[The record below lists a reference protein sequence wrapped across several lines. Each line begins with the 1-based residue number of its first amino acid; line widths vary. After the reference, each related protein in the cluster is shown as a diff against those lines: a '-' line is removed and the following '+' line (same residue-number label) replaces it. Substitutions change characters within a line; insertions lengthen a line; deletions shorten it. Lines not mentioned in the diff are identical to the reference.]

1 MSEQPFISQLKQQD
15 AQAFRTL
22 VHEYGDRVF
31 NTVLGILQHRENA
44 EDVAQEVFAE
54 VFQSIGQFKDGAK
67 LSTWVYRI
75 AVTKALEF
83 IRAKNRKK
91 RAGFLLPLFG
101 MEETLEAGSTPFYH
115 PGVIMEN
122 KQRSAVLFKAIAKL
136 PEQQQA
142 CFVLNKVE
150 GLSYAEV
157 AEIIN
162 KPVSAVE
169 SLLVRARQNL
179 QKWLGDYYKEHG

>member
-1 MSEQPFISQLKQQD
+1 MLQQ
-15 AQAFRTL
+15 
-22 VHEYGDRVF
+22 
-31 NTVLGILQHRENA
+31 RENA

-54 VFQSIGQFKDGAK
+54 IFQSIKHFKADAK

-75 AVTKALEF
+75 AVTKSLEF
-83 IRAKNRKK
+83 IRNKNRKK

-101 MEETLEAGSTPFYH
+101 MEDTLEADKAGAFYH
-115 PGVIMEN
+115 PGVAMEN
-122 KQRSAVLFKAIAKL
+122 KQRSAVLFKAIARL
-136 PEQQQA
+136 PETQQA

-157 AEIIN
+157 AEIVN

-169 SLLVRARQNL
+169 SLLVRAKQNL
-179 QKWLGDYYKEHG
+179 QKWLEGYYRENE